1 MVKLIVWDA
10 GHGGKDP
17 GAVANGIKEKDI
29 ALHIANEAA
38 RRLEARYEGVSCLL
52 TRSNDVYLALSERT
66 NKANAA
72 KADLLVSVHCNAGGG
87 AGGFES
93 FIYNGIS
100 KGQSA
105 TSNFQSAVHTEIM
118 KRLTPLG
125 INDRGQKR
133 GDLHMCRE
141 SKMPAVLTENLFVD
155 VASDAGK
162 LKQDVVLEALIEG
175 HVEGVAAY
183 LKLTAM
189 NNKQPQKQQGKPTS
203 SHKAIKINVNGKVVN
218 NGIEIDGVTYAPVRS
233 LAEQLGAQVVWDGDK
248 VSVLTK

>member
-1 MVKLIVWDA
+1 MVKLVAWDA

-29 ALHIANEAA
+29 ALQIVSEAA
-38 RRLEARYEGVSCLL
+38 RRLEARYEGIRCLL
-52 TRSNDVYLALSERT
+52 IRSNDVYVSLSERT

-72 KADLLVSVHCNAGGG
+72 KADLLISVHCNAGGG

-93 FIYNGIS
+93 FIYNGIG
-100 KGQSA
+100 KGQST
-105 TSNFQSAVHTEIM
+105 TSNFQHAVHTEIM
-118 KRLTPLG
+118 KRLKPLG

-141 SKMPAVLTENLFVD
+141 SNMPAVLTENLFVD

-162 LKQDVVLEALIEG
+162 LKQDAVLEALIEG

-183 LKLTAM
+183 LKLITTS
-189 NNKQPQKQQGKPTS
+189 NKPPKKQQDKPTS
-203 SHKAIKINVNGKVVN
+203 MYKPIHIDVNGKPVKS
-218 NGIEIDGVTYAPVRS
+218 GIEIEGVTYAPVRS

-248 VSVLTK
+248 VSVITK